1 MQGKIH
7 DQVTKEGCVF
17 SSPFGCQWLDHEMEA
32 ASFRRKHTG
41 FKSSEIWVQS
51 PVLAFVQLCEQ
62 ENPPVRAVISQ

>member
-51 PVLAFVQLCEQ
+51 PVLAFV
-62 ENPPVRAVISQ
+62 